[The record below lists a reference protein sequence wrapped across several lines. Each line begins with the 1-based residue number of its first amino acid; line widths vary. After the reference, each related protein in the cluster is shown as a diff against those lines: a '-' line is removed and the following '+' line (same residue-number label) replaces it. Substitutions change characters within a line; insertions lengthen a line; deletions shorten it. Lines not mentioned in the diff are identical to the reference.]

1 VYATSSKNNAK
12 LKGESF
18 NYNTKTKVGQLM
30 GGKTSKER
38 VSVELE
44 I

>member
-1 VYATSSKNNAK
+1 VYAKSSKNNTK
-12 LKGESF
+12 VKGESF

-30 GGKTSKER
+30 GGKANKER